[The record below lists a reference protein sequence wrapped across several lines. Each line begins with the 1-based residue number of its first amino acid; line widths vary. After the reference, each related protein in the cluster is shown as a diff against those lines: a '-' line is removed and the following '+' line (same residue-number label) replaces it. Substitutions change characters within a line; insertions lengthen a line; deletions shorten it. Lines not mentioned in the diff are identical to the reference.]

1 VAEENYNHRVIITNR
16 EQVVVEGVIHVEKF
30 DDEEIILETD
40 LGMMALRGEELH
52 IKQLSLEQGQLM
64 VDGVVKMVDYL
75 EDGGRVGK
83 GKRKR
88 FIDRIFG

>member
-1 VAEENYNHRVIITNR
+1 MVDENYNHRVIITNR

-52 IKQLSLEQGQLM
+52 IKQLSLEQGQLV
-64 VDGVVKMVDYL
+64 VDGVVKTVDYL
-75 EDGGRVGK
+75 EEGGRMGK
-83 GKRKR
+83 GKGRGLL
-88 FIDRIFG
+88 DRIFG